1 MRPSMALPVLL
12 TADETAEL
20 LGIGKDSISEAT

>member
-12 TADETAEL
+12 TADET
-20 LGIGKDSISEAT
+20 EAVSAVLPRSVAGA